1 VNVNAFENAEKNPEA
16 AYWLGFLMADG
27 CVHDTSAGFS
37 ISCCLKHTD
46 VDHLHKL
53 EKFIQ
58 TGGRI
63 GIYKRGNF
71 GDYSKSD
78 YAKITLYSKHLV
90 DSVLRYGLVP
100 RKTFDCKVA
109 VLEND
114 RHFWRGMIDG
124 DGSVGWHRKGEYR
137 KPTVSLVGTRGLM
150 IQFMEFCAGV
160 TNVRASVV
168 QHKNIWSFRLVSG
181 AAYEIIRHLY
191 ADAPVTLERKWL
203 VAEEIINAGP
213 PARKKL
219 VRVKKAGPRV
229 YSWLTP
235 EMIAE
240 AVSKTDSLRTAAK
253 SVCVP
258 WSAFYT
264 AYKKYK
270 NGEWTYGIA

>member
-1 VNVNAFENAEKNPEA
+1 
-16 AYWLGFLMADG
+16 MADG
-27 CVHDTSAGFS
+27 CVHDTSGNYA
-37 ISCCLKHTD
+37 ISCGLKAD
-46 VDHLHKL
+46 DAGHLQKL
-53 EKFIQ
+53 LDFLCSES
-58 TGGRI
+58 RVS
-63 GIYKRGNF
+63 IYKRGHY

-78 YAKITLYSKHLV
+78 VAKIQVYSRWLV
-90 DSVLRYGLVP
+90 SSVARYGLVP
-100 RKTFDCKVA
+100 RKTFDCKVS
-109 VLEND
+109 VLERD

-137 KPTVSLVGTRGLM
+137 KPTVSLVGTKSLM
-150 IQFMEFCAGV
+150 IQFMEFCSTV

-168 QHKNIWSFRLVSG
+168 QNKNIWMFRLVAK
-181 AAYEIIRHLY
+181 AAWDVIRNLY
-191 ADAPVTLERKWL
+191 ADAPVALDRKWL